1 MVQEYLAKFGTATR
15 ADFDKLML
23 DKISDA
29 LSQSQKRNFV
39 TNLLQEM
46 RRKKMIRPVKGK
58 RGKGARWELYK
69 YRENK

>member
-1 MVQEYLAKFGTATR
+1 MVQEYLVKFKTASR

-29 LSQSQKRNFV
+29 LTQKQKRNFV

-46 RRKKMIRPVKGK
+46 RRKEMIRPVKGK
-58 RGKGARWELYK
+58 RGKGAQWELYK
-69 YRENK
+69 FRENG